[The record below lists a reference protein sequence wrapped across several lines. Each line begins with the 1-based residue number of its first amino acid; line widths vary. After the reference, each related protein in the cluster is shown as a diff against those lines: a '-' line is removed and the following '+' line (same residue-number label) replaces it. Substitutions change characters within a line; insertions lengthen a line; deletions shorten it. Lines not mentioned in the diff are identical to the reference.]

1 MSRAAE
7 LPSRFTCTRA
17 PATGGSSAAC
27 AQQRR
32 DVCDVAHDATQ
43 QTPTSRHATRHIAA
57 PGERRPSRPRACTG
71 PQWRCA
77 AAARD
82 TPGDATAAIHAAP
95 RTRRRCVRW
104 EGAVR
109 AERGDD
115 GQNGER
121 EAARTRAAGSLRAR
135 GVPTLREPPRAAC
148 RPALDT
154 PPGVSPVLRVASDA
168 APARGGGEELTP
180 PNRAQGR
187 TDEDKRRAIDT
198 AAAGR
203 LLGCGG
209 ESHQTTRSTR
219 ACAPAARASP
229 VAMRAG
235 EGSLRATRRP
245 RTRQQ

>member
-1 MSRAAE
+1 MAMRRGGTRHTGRRHGGDSRGASNAA
-7 LPSRFTCTRA
+7 PVCKA
-17 PATGGSSAAC
+17 GGSSA
-27 AQQRR
+27 R
-32 DVCDVAHDATQ
+32 
-43 QTPTSRHATRHIAA
+43 
-57 PGERRPSRPRACTG
+57 GERRRRTERRERGGANAGRGLPES
-71 PQWRCA
+71 
-77 AAARD
+77 ARS
-82 TPGDATAAIHAAP
+82 PH
-95 RTRRRCVRW
+95 
-104 EGAVR
+104 
-109 AERGDD
+109 AER
-115 GQNGER
+115 
-121 EAARTRAAGSLRAR
+121 APARR
-135 GVPTLREPPRAAC
+135 VC

-154 PPGVSPVLRVASDA
+154 TPGVSPVLRVASDA